1 VSILQGVPESIATLR
16 QANIKM
22 WVLTG
27 DKQETAINVG
37 YASRQLVQG
46 MRLQIINET
55 SFEMVEARIGDY
67 ISQIGKG
74 NMEHEHNVRVSC
86 GALQ

>member
-37 YASRQLVQG
+37 ELPPAPSSPPAFLPPLTSLSHQG
-46 MRLQIINET
+46 TPLG
-55 SFEMVEARIGDY
+55 SWFKA
-67 ISQIGKG
+67 
-74 NMEHEHNVRVSC
+74 
-86 GALQ
+86 